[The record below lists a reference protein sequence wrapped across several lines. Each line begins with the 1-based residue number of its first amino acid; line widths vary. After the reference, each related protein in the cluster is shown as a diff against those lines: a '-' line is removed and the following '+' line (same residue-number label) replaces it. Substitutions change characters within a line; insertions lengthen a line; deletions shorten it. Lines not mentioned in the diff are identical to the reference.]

1 MAKAPAKSAKTT
13 SRKPGANHPFGRR
26 PLVFF
31 GVAIVLPLLLLYG
44 LGALLMVMLL
54 SMMATDIDRL
64 DDAHDVSA
72 MRSATDA
79 FLRALADSVSDEG
92 TWDEAYLNV
101 VVRPDPAWM
110 DGTWG
115 TTARLGQTYD
125 TVLVTD
131 QNGEIIFG
139 EDAVG
144 TITGN
149 VGQLFSTAHIMLNN
163 LDLGIAATG
172 DAKTVSEFATD
183 GSTTLAVAAISI
195 HQTSET
201 GAPKVAREARRI
213 LWVQKHLDSA
223 VLDDI
228 SARYQ
233 LPKAKI
239 GVAHDDSLL
248 SLHLTDSE
256 NNVAGTLVWQP
267 LRTGEA
273 AFRRALLVAGLAYS
287 GIGLC
292 LVAGLVFVGRFT
304 LRWRATAPA
313 AGAGLPQAGFPA
325 GPEAADRLA
334 GLSAANFT
342 IDYQPVFDLRAEKL
356 VGAEALLRWTGPD
369 GNMLRQESLS
379 SATTA
384 GLLEQVGLLAL
395 RQAAGELALL
405 ADLILTVTITPQQL
419 QSPVFA
425 EKLAATMS
433 SVRFAPRRLRLAVS
447 ASLLPAG
454 DGLRDAIARFRQQGV
469 AITLSD
475 FVLAPAT
482 SSYLQS
488 GFADRIQLSR
498 DTVMGIDSDPGRL
511 ALVEATIS
519 VARAAA
525 LEVSVSGLERK
536 QDAGRLLRIGC
547 REFQGTLLAP
557 PMSAA
562 GLTALL
568 MAPAAKKAS

>member
-1 MAKAPAKSAKTT
+1 
-13 SRKPGANHPFGRR
+13 
-26 PLVFF
+26 LVFF
-31 GVAIVLPLLLLYG
+31 GVAIVLPALLLYG
-44 LGALLMVMLL
+44 LGAILVVMLL

-64 DDAHDVSA
+64 DDAHDLSA

-79 FLRALADSVSDEG
+79 FLGGLADSVSDEG

-115 TTARLGQTYD
+115 TTARLGQGYD

-131 QNGEIIFG
+131 QNGEILFG

-183 GSTTLAVAAISI
+183 GGSTLAVAAISI

-201 GAPKVAREARRI
+201 GAPKVSRDARRI
-213 LWVQKHLDSA
+213 LWLEKHVDSV

-228 SARYQ
+228 AARYQ

-239 GVAHDDSLL
+239 GVTHDDSLL

-304 LRWRATAPA
+304 LRWRAASPAAAETGLAPA
-313 AGAGLPQAGFPA
+313 GTSAD
-325 GPEAADRLA
+325 PEAVADPLA
-334 GLSAANFT
+334 GISAADFT
-342 IDYQPVFDLRAEKL
+342 IDYQPIFDLRAEKL

-369 GNMLRQESLS
+369 GNALRQESLS
-379 SATTA
+379 PATTA
-384 GLLEQVGLLAL
+384 GLLERVGLLAL
-395 RQAAGELALL
+395 RQAAGELTLL

-419 QSPVFA
+419 QSAVFA
-425 EKLAATMS
+425 EKLAATLS

-454 DGLRDAIARFRQQGV
+454 DSLRDAVARFRQQGV
-469 AITLSD
+469 AITFSD

-482 SSYLQS
+482 SSCLQS
-488 GFADRIQLSR
+488 GLADRIQLSR
-498 DTVMGIDSDPGRL
+498 DTVAGIDSDPGRL
-511 ALVEATIS
+511 ALVEAIIG

-525 LEVSVSGLERK
+525 LEVSVSGVERK
-536 QDAGRLLRIGC
+536 QDAGRLLRVGC